1 MGMSFK
7 NNNENWMK
15 LIDQV
20 SAMSFTLYVHDTI
33 KGLYSF
39 AFPNPQT
46 NLLYKELSPLSM
58 L

>member
-33 KGLYSF
+33 KSLYSF
-39 AFPNPQT
+39 AFSNP
-46 NLLYKELSPLSM
+46 
-58 L
+58 